1 MMMITQSFLD
11 GPRREVFAVIG
22 RWLLAALLGLALSAQ
37 ADGSATQPLDS
48 GAVETLL
55 QRHLRQQEPR
65 RWQNIELRML
75 PFQPVLLPAG
85 LPRLQVAQSAR
96 GSGVQSFL
104 VAASVGDKEAAR
116 FWVKAE
122 VRFYDQVVVAARPL
136 GRQET
141 LSAKDLR
148 LERRE
153 IEPRLGQ
160 PFTRLDD
167 VIGKQATRTIQSD
180 DVITANAIERPTL
193 LKRGSPITL
202 VFDSGSLRV
211 ETHGV
216 AEEGGKIGDLI
227 QVKNPASG
235 KLVRGGRKAQR
246 LEVESVRPA
255 TADS

>member
-1 MMMITQSFLD
+1 MKTTQSLTQPGGD
-11 GPRREVFAVIG
+11 LLTLIG

-37 ADGSATQPLDS
+37 ADGSATEPLDS

-55 QRHLRQQEPR
+55 QRHLRQQEPS
-65 RWQNIELRML
+65 RWQNIELRLL
-75 PFQPVLLPAG
+75 PFQAVLLPSG
-85 LPRLQVAQSAR
+85 RRRLEVLQSPRDRAAA
-96 GSGVQSFL
+96 VQSFL
-104 VAASVGDKEAAR
+104 IAAYVGDREAAR

-122 VRFYDQVVVAARPL
+122 VRLYDQVVVAARPL

-153 IEPRLGQ
+153 VAPRLGQ
-160 PFTRLDD
+160 PFTRVDD
-167 VIGKQATRTIQSD
+167 VVGKQALRAIPSD
-180 DVITANAIERPTL
+180 ATITATAVDRPTL
-193 LKRGSPITL
+193 LKRGSTINL

-211 ETHGV
+211 ETQGV

-235 KLVRGGRKAQR
+235 KLLRGVVVDGRNVR
-246 LEVESVRPA
+246 VN
-255 TADS
+255 